1 MLAIAG
7 AKGGC
12 GKTTATLGITEAFAR
27 DGTPT
32 LAVDADRQLPDLHV
46 TAGLEPEPTLA
57 TVDNHDTPTD
67 VAQTSG
73 RGESAM
79 VLPAPRS
86 SQSVDLQ
93 STLET
98 LEHASPQVVVDC
110 PSGAGPDVVEPLSVA
125 DEILVVTDG
134 TNRSVSAAK
143 TTIDIARRLDVPV
156 VGVLLNRC
164 ESVPE
169 EVESALDVPI
179 LGMVPD
185 RTPPLSSSAVQNA
198 YDELVGRIR
207 TSESDQTTDTAE
219 TVDRLPTGVDTIDS
233 ALDGGLLPGTVVAL
247 TADSD
252 GQSEFLLYELTTTR
266 GTLYLTTERSDSVV
280 QHAIDNTIAGAGK
293 PTIRT
298 LDSTNP
304 LPEATELVKQLPEGA
319 NLIIDSM
326 RLLEQQDPQSYNEF
340 LNTVTEVM
348 QRTNGIAMLH
358 CLNRAE
364 TTNNRGTTEYFADVV
379 FDMGVAVEADAV
391 DHRLTIPKS
400 RRERA
405 PSEPIALDVST
416 QELVGSEQPS

>member
-1 MLAIAG
+1 MIAIAG

-12 GKTTATLGITEAFAR
+12 GKTTAALGITEAFAR
-27 DGTPT
+27 AGTPT

-57 TVDNHDTPTD
+57 AVESHDSPTD
-67 VAQTSG
+67 VAQTSE
-73 RGESAM
+73 RADDAL

-93 STLET
+93 STLEALKHT
-98 LEHASPQVVVDC
+98 DSQVVVDC
-110 PSGAGPDVVEPLSVA
+110 PSGAGPDVVEPMSVI

-143 TTIDIARRLDVPV
+143 TTVDIARRLDVPV

-164 ESVPE
+164 ETVPE
-169 EVESALDVPI
+169 EVETSMDVPV
-179 LGMVPD
+179 LGTVPD
-185 RTPPLSSSAVQNA
+185 RNPPLESPDVQAA
-198 YDELVGRIR
+198 YDDLVGRIR
-207 TSESDQTTDTAE
+207 TSNGYTTGAMADRE
-219 TVDRLPTGVDTIDS
+219 TERLSTGVDTIDS
-233 ALDGGLLPGTVVAL
+233 SLDGGLLPGTVVAL
-247 TADSD
+247 SADPD

-266 GTLYLTTERSDSVV
+266 GTLYLTTERSESVV
-280 QHAIDNTIAGAGK
+280 QHAIDTTIASAGK

-298 LDSTNP
+298 LDSSNP
-304 LPEATELVKQLPEGA
+304 LSEATKLVKQLPEGA

-326 RLLEQQDPQSYNEF
+326 RLLERQEPQSYSEF

-348 QRTNGIAMLH
+348 KETDGIAMLH

-364 TTNNRGTTEYFADVV
+364 KTNNRGTTEYFADVV
-379 FDMGVAVEADAV
+379 FDLDVAVESDAV
-391 DHRLTIPKS
+391 GHHLTIPKS

-405 PSEPIALDVST
+405 PSEPITLDVST
-416 QELVGSEQPS
+416 QEIVGD

>member
-1 MLAIAG
+1 MIAIAG

-12 GKTTATLGITEAFAR
+12 GKTTAALGITEAFAR
-27 DGTPT
+27 GGTPT

-46 TAGLEPEPTLA
+46 TAGLEPEPTIA
-57 TVDNHDTPTD
+57 AVENHDSPTD
-67 VAQTSG
+67 VAQTSV
-73 RGESAM
+73 RAEDAM

-98 LEHASPQVVVDC
+98 LKHAKPQLVVDC

-164 ESVPE
+164 EAVPD
-169 EVESALDVPI
+169 EVEASLDVPV

-185 RTPPLSSSAVQNA
+185 RSRPLQSSDVQHA
-198 YDELVGRIR
+198 YDDLVGRIK
-207 TSESDQTTDTAE
+207 TTDGDEAWDTGDQTVE
-219 TVDRLPTGVDTIDS
+219 RLPTGVEAIDS
-233 ALDGGLLPGTVVAL
+233 SLDGGLLPGTVVAL
-247 TADSD
+247 TADPD
-252 GQSEFLLYELTTTR
+252 GHSEFLLYELTTTR
-266 GTLYLTTERSDSVV
+266 GTLYLTTERSESVV
-280 QHAIDNTIAGAGK
+280 QHAIDSTIASAGK
-293 PTIRT
+293 PTIRA
-298 LDSTNP
+298 LDAGDP
-304 LPEATELVKQLPEGA
+304 LAEATQLVEQLPEGA

-326 RLLEQQDPQSYNEF
+326 WLLEQQQPQRYNEF

-348 QRTNGIAMLH
+348 QETDGIAMLH
-358 CLNRAE
+358 CLDRPE
-364 TTNNRGTTEYFADVV
+364 KTNNRGTTEYFADVV
-379 FDMGVAVEADAV
+379 FDLEVSTETDAV
-391 DHRLTIPKS
+391 DHRLMIPKS

-405 PSEPIALDVST
+405 PSESIVLDLST
-416 QELVGSEQPS
+416 QQIIGD

>member
-1 MLAIAG
+1 MIAIAG

-12 GKTTATLGITEAFAR
+12 GKTTAALGITEAFGR
-27 DGTPT
+27 DGTTT

-46 TAGLEPEPTLA
+46 TAGLEPEPTVA
-57 TVDNHDTPTD
+57 AVETHDSPTA
-67 VAQTSG
+67 VAQTSPRAEG
-73 RGESAM
+73 AM

-98 LEHASPQVVVDC
+98 LKHARPQLVVDC
-110 PSGAGPDVVEPLSVA
+110 PSGAGPDVVEPMTVA

-164 ESVPE
+164 DAVPD
-169 EVESALDVPI
+169 EVEASLDVPI

-185 RTPPLSSSAVQNA
+185 RSRPLQSAEVQRA
-198 YDELVGRIR
+198 FDALVGRIK
-207 TSESDQTTDTAE
+207 TTDGDEAQGPE
-219 TVDRLPTGVDTIDS
+219 DQAVERLPTGVETIDGS
-233 ALDGGLLPGTVVAL
+233 LDGGLLPGTIVAL
-247 TADSD
+247 TADPD

-266 GTLYLTTERSDSVV
+266 GTLYLTTERSESVV
-280 QHAIDNTIAGAGK
+280 QHAIDTTIASAGK

-298 LDSTNP
+298 LDPANP
-304 LPEATELVKQLPEGA
+304 LREATELVEQLPEGA

-326 RLLEQQDPQSYNEF
+326 RVLERQEPQRYNEF

-348 QRTNGIAMLH
+348 QETNGIAMLH
-358 CLNRAE
+358 CLDRPE
-364 TTNNRGTTEYFADVV
+364 KTNNRGTTEYFADVV
-379 FDMGVAVEADAV
+379 FDLEVSTEADAV

-405 PSEPIALDVST
+405 PSESITLDVST
-416 QELVGSEQPS
+416 QTIVGE